1 MRINEIFKIS
11 DHTLKFNIW
20 KITNLWEYTCVFWCE
35 DGAVFSDE
43 TGIGNKEFGEILV
56 GVVCPDLG
64 LELCLALPWVG
75 WELLLCEGG
84 KSGCAC
90 RELWLIACGM
100 GKIDVFVVEGNLWFW
115 VNFVVVLLGPGILKE
130 YVIIHY

>member
-1 MRINEIFKIS
+1 MTTHKSFIS
-11 DHTLKFNIW
+11 E

-43 TGIGNKEFGEILV
+43 TGIGNKELGEILV

-100 GKIDVFVVEGNLWFW
+100 GKIDVFVVEGNLCIILISSVSLNVSSW
-115 VNFVVVLLGPGILKE
+115 LLT
-130 YVIIHY
+130 Y